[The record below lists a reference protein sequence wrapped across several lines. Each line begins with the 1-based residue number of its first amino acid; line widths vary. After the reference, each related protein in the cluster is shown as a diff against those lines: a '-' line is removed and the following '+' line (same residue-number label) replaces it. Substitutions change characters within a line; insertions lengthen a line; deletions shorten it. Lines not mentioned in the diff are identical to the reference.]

1 MYRTELMEA
10 ILKSPAAWDIINEL
24 SPIYGEARVAL
35 WLFQVIGA
43 ELDETRKWT
52 QEVEA
57 QTVPQTATWSIGMW
71 EDSRGLP
78 RAPNLD
84 LQSRRDRVVAN
95 MNYRAPMNPWKME
108 KIATAAASGAK
119 CTVKE
124 RTGKGSVFTVS
135 VDLTKADRTVPMDAI
150 WVAVNEAKQARLSFL
165 VEFEIKHAIEIG
177 RKIESWTFC
186 PPLCGTIRC
195 GTWWMPSTLG
205 WSTRAELQL
214 ADRSGYYAVSP
225 EFTGTL
231 PDVATPGW
239 SVCGA
244 VLCGGWADSYT
255 AAPAEANTADC
266 GTLWMPSTL
275 GWSESQQ
282 VQAEGQVDCIAV
294 QPELTG
300 TLPDAATQGYS
311 ICGATACGGAAKGYK
326 VSPKLTGTLPRK
338 EGEDE

>member
-1 MYRTELMEA
+1 MYRTELMET

-43 ELDETRKWT
+43 ELDEIRDWT
-52 QEVEA
+52 KEVEA
-57 QTVPQTATWSIGMW
+57 QVVPQTATWSIGMW
-71 EDSRGLP
+71 EDARGLS
-78 RAPNLD
+78 RAPSLD
-84 LQSRRDRVVAN
+84 LQSRRDRVIAN

-177 RKIESWTFC
+177 RKIESWTYR

-195 GTWWMPSTLG
+195 GTWWMP
-205 WSTRAELQL
+205 A
-214 ADRSGYYAVSP
+214 
-225 EFTGTL
+225 
-231 PDVATPGW
+231 
-239 SVCGA
+239 
-244 VLCGGWADSYT
+244 
-255 AAPAEANTADC
+255 
-266 GTLWMPSTL
+266 TL
-275 GWSESQQ
+275 GWSENRT
-282 VQAEGQVDCIAV
+282 VQAAGRAEGFGVW
-294 QPELTG
+294 PELTG
-300 TLPDAATQGYS
+300 TLPEISTVGYS
-311 ICGATACGGAAKGYK
+311 ACGAVRCGGQVTGHEISPPPADTVKCGTEWMPATLGWSAAGTMRAAAEAEANLGC
-326 VSPKLTGTLPRK
+326 PDLAGTLPTVSK
-338 EGEDE
+338 IGYSVTVPAEASADAQLHTTELPESGTSPCGMKP